1 VLTAYDE
8 FEYAREALQLGAENY
23 LLKPINVK
31 ELEFSVRKALDN
43 LNSRRIAE
51 QTLNSNYCVFKDNL
65 LSRWLDGSIEES
77 ELRER
82 AGIMSINIF
91 CRNYCVVL
99 LKLLEQSLKI
109 NTFLDNIKHY
119 LCSEYNCYYLI
130 ESHGAHAFIIGGKKV
145 NSSEVKKKLQMIID
159 MHNVIPGVFVII
171 GPVVT
176 NSAEVSLSY
185 QTSLNMLEF
194 LSISTQNSIVTW
206 EDVQKNQII
215 KSYIYEVETIG
226 KKLEYRDEIK
236 SVSPVIERVLA
247 YINDHY
253 SEPVTLKSISTI
265 ININTSYLGYI
276 FKNETGEY
284 FSSPCIPLI
293 TLNPI

>member
-1 VLTAYDE
+1 MYKVILVDDEPAILNSLRSVIPWEEYGFDTIKCVSNAEEALYYLQCHPVDLLITDIKMPQMNGIILMHRVSKRYKNIGYIVLTAYDE

-130 ESHGAHAFIIGGKKV
+130 ESHGAHAFIIDQLIKV
-145 NSSEVKKKLQMIID
+145 KR
-159 MHNVIPGVFVII
+159 F
-171 GPVVT
+171 
-176 NSAEVSLSY
+176 
-185 QTSLNMLEF
+185 
-194 LSISTQNSIVTW
+194 
-206 EDVQKNQII
+206 
-215 KSYIYEVETIG
+215 
-226 KKLEYRDEIK
+226 
-236 SVSPVIERVLA
+236 
-247 YINDHY
+247 
-253 SEPVTLKSISTI
+253 
-265 ININTSYLGYI
+265 
-276 FKNETGEY
+276 
-284 FSSPCIPLI
+284 
-293 TLNPI
+293 